1 MNKHQHIIHIPRR
14 FVIEEWGGSETFI
27 AEISTRLKS
36 RGFTAKILTT
46 RALCKTPR
54 ETFRGIAIERYPYFY
69 PYIGL
74 SGKAKNLLDKKAG
87 NLFSFSI
94 MRALKKEKTLD
105 IIHLHTGKR
114 LGGIGRYVAGKRG
127 IPYIISLHGGQL
139 AVPKDE
145 QDTWTE
151 PTKKHLEWG
160 RILGLWVGS
169 RRVLDDAAAIICVGK
184 DEYTAISKQY
194 PGKLVEYLP
203 NGVDIQRFSFSND
216 STSSVQAQLFR
227 KKHNIPDNRFL
238 CLTTARIDV
247 QKNQLG
253 LVNQLEQLVREI
265 PDVHLLFIGAVT
277 NSDYL
282 EQITNRL
289 EQLKVADHC
298 TIIPGIPYND
308 PDLISAYHAA
318 DCFILPS
325 LHEPFGMVVLEAWA
339 AGLPAAASRRGGL
352 PSIIT
357 HEENGLLFDP
367 ESNYSDPESIGSA
380 VKRLFTEKEF
390 REKLA
395 KAGKTAAQL
404 SYSWEVIADKL
415 TDIYRRVSAHFIR

>member
-1 MNKHQHIIHIPRR
+1 MEKHQQIIHIPRR
-14 FVIEEWGGSETFI
+14 FVIKEWGGSETFI
-27 AEISTRLKS
+27 TEISTRLNNLGYS
-36 RGFTAKILTT
+36 AKILTT
-46 RALCKTPR
+46 KALCKTPR
-54 ETFRGIAIERYPYFY
+54 ETFRGIAIERYTYFY

-94 MRALKKEKTLD
+94 MRALKKEKTID

-114 LGGIGRYVAGKRG
+114 LGGIGRYIAGKRG
-127 IPYIISLHGGQL
+127 IPYVISLHGGQL

-151 PTKKHLEWG
+151 PTKKHPEWG
-160 RILGLWVGS
+160 KILGLWVGS

-184 DEYTAISKQY
+184 DEYTAISKRY
-194 PGKLVEYLP
+194 PDKLVEYLP
-203 NGVDIQRFSFSND
+203 NGVDIERFSYSKDGD
-216 STSSVQAQLFR
+216 SSLQAQLFR
-227 KKHNIPDNRFL
+227 KKYSIPDNRFL

-253 LVNQLEQLVREI
+253 LVFQLEQLVREI

-282 EQITNRL
+282 KKITNQL
-289 EQLKVADHC
+289 EKAALADHC

-308 PDLISAYHAA
+308 PDLIAAYHTA
-318 DCFILPS
+318 DCFVLPS

-339 AGLPAAASRRGGL
+339 AGIPTAASRRGGL
-352 PSIIT
+352 PTIIT

-367 ESNYSDPESIGSA
+367 EADYVDSDSIGSA
-380 VKRLFTEKEF
+380 IKRLYTEKEL
-390 REKLA
+390 REKMA
-395 KAGKTAAQL
+395 QTGKTAAIS
-404 SYSWEVIADKL
+404 SYSWDAIATKL
-415 TDIYRRVSAHFIR
+415 IDIYRRVRAHSIR

>member
-1 MNKHQHIIHIPRR
+1 MEKKQQIIQIPRR

-27 AEISTRLKS
+27 TEVSTRLNNLGYS
-36 RGFTAKILTT
+36 AKILTT
-46 RALCKTPR
+46 QALCKTSR
-54 ETFRGIAIERYPYFY
+54 ETFRGIEIERYPYFY
-69 PYIGL
+69 PYLGL

-87 NLFSFSI
+87 NLFSFSLL
-94 MRALKKEKTLD
+94 RALKKEKTID

-114 LGGIGRYVAGKRG
+114 LGGIGRYIARKKR
-127 IPYIISLHGGQL
+127 IQYVISLHGGQL

-151 PTKKHLEWG
+151 PTKNHPEWG
-160 RILGLWVGS
+160 KFLGLWVGS
-169 RRVLDDAAAIICVGK
+169 RRVLDDAAAIICVGN
-184 DEYTAISKQY
+184 DEYAAISKRY
-194 PGKLVEYLP
+194 PDKMVEYLP
-203 NGVDIQRFSFSND
+203 NGVDIERFSYNKD
-216 STSSVQAQLFR
+216 GDAPLRAQKFR
-227 KKHNIPDNRFL
+227 EKHSIPANRFL

-253 LVNQLEQLVREI
+253 LVTQLEQLMRDI
-265 PDVHLLFIGAVT
+265 PDVHLLFVGAVT
-277 NSDYL
+277 NDDYL
-282 EQITNRL
+282 KKITTRL
-289 EQLKVADHC
+289 EQTSLTDHC

-339 AGLPAAASRRGGL
+339 AGLPTAASNRGGL
-352 PSIIT
+352 TSIIT

-367 ESNYSDPESIGSA
+367 EADYGEPESIGAA
-380 VKRLFTEKEF
+380 VKRFYSEKEF

-395 KAGKTAAQL
+395 ENGKNTAQS
-404 SYSWEVIADKL
+404 SYSWDVITDKL
-415 TDIYRRVSAHFIR
+415 IAIYRRVRANSIH